1 MGSKNFR
8 NKNGQW
14 KDGRKLAGG
23 GYISIL
29 TPNHPFCNKIGYV
42 MEHRLIME
50 RYLGRILDPREKVHH
65 INGNIKDNRLV
76 NLKLFP
82 SHSEHLKDHYHKGEP
97 VHIQCKKKK
106 K

>member
-1 MGSKNFR
+1 MSYDKWFKYTTDTGILPSIKNT
-8 NKNGQW
+8 
-14 KDGRKLAGG
+14 D
-23 GYISIL
+23 IID
-29 TPNHPFCNKIGYV
+29 IG
-42 MEHRLIME
+42 
-50 RYLGRILDPREKVHH
+50 D